1 MEIRRVYNTEIL
13 AFMKTKTAGSVI
25 TEIERAIYLGDG
37 NRLAKALE
45 NYMASCI
52 SYFDGSAEGFYHGMM
67 VGLAASLSSRYYIRS
82 NRESGEGRF
91 DLMLEPKEKAL
102 PGIVMEFKA
111 ASGSDKTD
119 LTELA
124 DAALEQIDDQNY
136 VQEMKDRGVQS
147 IIKYGIAFS
156 GKRVGIKTAWN

>member
-1 MEIRRVYNTEIL
+1 
-13 AFMKTKTAGSVI
+13 
-25 TEIERAIYLGDG
+25 
-37 NRLAKALE
+37 
-45 NYMASCI
+45 
-52 SYFDGSAEGFYHGMM
+52 
-67 VGLAASLSSRYYIRS
+67 
-82 NRESGEGRF
+82 
-91 DLMLEPKEKAL
+91 
-102 PGIVMEFKA
+102 MEFKA

-136 VQEMKDRGVQS
+136 VQEMKDRGIRS